1 VTHDD
6 AMLDR
11 IDSAVRASGELAVGL
26 IAGTEGATF
35 EVWPC
40 VRTDRVSS
48 PRSSLSGREATLTAW
63 IVLDRFVVAFAG
75 EEGFNPTGSFKDR
88 GMAITPVPAR
98 LDAVLAQLGR

>member
-35 EVWPC
+35 EVAMC
-40 VRTDRVSS
+40 
-48 PRSSLSGREATLTAW
+48 
-63 IVLDRFVVAFAG
+63 
-75 EEGFNPTGSFKDR
+75 
-88 GMAITPVPAR
+88 
-98 LDAVLAQLGR
+98 